1 MRTRV
6 LIAFTAF
13 VCLLI
18 AAAWTVS
25 VRTRQQSSLVDDPLA
40 SPFADVATDGSSLP
54 VLTQAMPEFTGI
66 EAWLNSGALTAEEL
80 KGKVVLIDFW
90 TYSCINCI
98 RTLPYVT
105 AWHEK
110 YKEKG
115 FSVIGVHTP
124 EFAFEKEEDNVR
136 EAIERHGIGYPVA
149 LDNDYATWDNYSNQY
164 WPAHYLFD
172 AHGRLRFVH
181 FGEGRYDETE
191 RNIQALLKEAGRDA
205 EMAVTEAGR
214 EVDFAKIGT
223 PETYL
228 GYARMERLG
237 SPEAVVRDGE
247 TVYTA
252 PEELSQGKFYLSGAW
267 RVEAERSVAGANAR
281 ILYRFNASNANLVI
295 APPAG
300 KRARVEVLL
309 DNAPVPEGYRG
320 ADVTLGPD
328 GKTYATID
336 EETLYELIYSPG
348 KYERHLLEIR
358 FPDAGTSAY
367 AFTFG

>member
-1 MRTRV
+1 MKAASYLVAVFIVAV
-6 LIAFTAF
+6 LVF
-13 VCLLI
+13 
-18 AAAWTVS
+18 AAWLTAERVKDIEV
-25 VRTRQQSSLVDDPLA
+25 VRP
-40 SPFADVATDGSSLP
+40 SPFASLPSTAPAGGDLP
-54 VLTQAMPEFTGI
+54 VLADRMPEFAGI
-66 EAWLNSGALTAEEL
+66 EAWLNSGPIAQEEL
-80 KGKVVLIDFW
+80 RGTVVLIDFW

-105 AWHEK
+105 SWHEK
-110 YKEKG
+110 YKDKG
-115 FSVIGVHTP
+115 FTVIGVHTP

-149 LDNDYATWDNYSNQY
+149 LDNDYATWNAYSNRY

-181 FGEGRYDETE
+181 FGEGKYDETE
-191 RNIQALLKEAGRDA
+191 RNIQALLKEAGREA
-205 EMAVTEAGR
+205 EMAVTEGGR
-214 EVDFAKIGT
+214 EVDFRRIGT

-237 SPEAVVRDGE
+237 SPEPVVRDGE

-252 PEELSQGKFYLSGAW
+252 PEELASDKFYFSGAW
-267 RVEAERSVAGANAR
+267 RVETERSVAGANAR
-281 ILYRFNASNANLVI
+281 ILYRFNAANANLVI
-295 APPAG
+295 APPDG
-300 KRARVEVLL
+300 KAARVEVLL

-320 ADVTLGPD
+320 ADVTLGQD

-336 EETLYELIYSPG
+336 EETLYELIYAPG

-358 FPDAGTSAY
+358 FLDAGTAAY